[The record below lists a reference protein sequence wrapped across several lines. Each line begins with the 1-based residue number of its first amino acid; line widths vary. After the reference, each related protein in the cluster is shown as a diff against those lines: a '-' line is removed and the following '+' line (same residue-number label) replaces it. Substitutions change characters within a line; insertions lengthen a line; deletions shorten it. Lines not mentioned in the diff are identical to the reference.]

1 MKLNKK
7 LLYYSLPILFGGYLI
22 YRQFAVK
29 KDDNS
34 DAKPPPLAPS
44 PATPTNS
51 SDYPLKKGSNNET
64 VRALQTLLNTAL
76 TTRLIADGVFGTKTE
91 NALFQLTGKKSLN
104 STSEFESIKKQLA
117 QTNELS
123 SNLDWAWKLIGAYD
137 SGLYNYL
144 VVRSTIRLIK
154 VQKNFLGQWKSTQE
168 IITMPPKNYS
178 LKDYALRAATNVG
191 DLRIEITNGQL
202 AGMYLTEG
210 STNLKNI
217 DIV

>member
-22 YRQFAVK
+22 YKQFAK
-29 KDDNS
+29 KDDNA
-34 DAKPPPLAPS
+34 DAKPPKPS
-44 PATPTNS
+44 PATPTNTNS

-76 TTRLIADGVFGTKTE
+76 TTKLTTDGIFGTKTE
-91 NALFQLTGKKSLN
+91 NALFQLTSKKSLN
-104 STSEFESIKKQLA
+104 SPSEFESVKKQLV

-123 SNLDWAWKLIGAYD
+123 SNLDWAWKLIDAYN

-178 LKDYALRAATNVG
+178 LNDYALRSATNKG

-202 AGMYLTEG
+202 AGMYLTE
-210 STNLKNI
+210 SDTNLKNI